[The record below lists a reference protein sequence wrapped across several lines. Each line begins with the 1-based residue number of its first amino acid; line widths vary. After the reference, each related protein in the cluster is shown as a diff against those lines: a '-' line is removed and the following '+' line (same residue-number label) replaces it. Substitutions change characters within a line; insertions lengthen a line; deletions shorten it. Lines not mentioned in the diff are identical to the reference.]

1 MTKTITNLK
10 VQKRN
15 QDRLNIYLDGD
26 FAFGLSR
33 FVAAW
38 LQVGQEL
45 SDEVIAELLARD
57 AEEIAYQK
65 SIHFIGYRVRTTA
78 EVEKHLMNKGIE
90 PDTIDQVVRRLEKN
104 GLLNDKQFAEMWV
117 DNRNEFR
124 PRSHRLLVSEL
135 KKKGVKNEIIQ
146 SVIEKTTPEDE
157 LAYFAAQ
164 KRSTRYEHLDWQD
177 FRKKLGSYLARR
189 GFSYSTINPI
199 ITQIWDEKNEDK

>member
-33 FVAAW
+33 FIAAW

-78 EVEKHLMNKGIE
+78 EVEKHLKNKGIE

-124 PRSHRLLVSEL
+124 PRSHRLLISEL
-135 KKKGVKNEIIQ
+135 KKKGVNNEIIQ

-164 KRSTRYEHLDWQD
+164 KRLTRYEHLDRQD

>member
-164 KRSTRYEHLDWQD
+164 KRFTRYEHLDWQD
-177 FRKKLGSYLARR
+177 FQKKLGSYLARR

-199 ITQIWDEKNEDK
+199 ITQIWDEKNQDK